1 MRKYS
6 KSATAVAFLYV
17 SMLAINVFAG
27 IQKTTMATED
37 FNAKTMQVHKKV
49 KGGPEVA
56 INPLLAKDVSHKQ
69 KPIKRPAGGKEIKP
83 STSKKHM
90 VGNALRANN
99 TAIASNMKSQPVQ
112 KDQKNQFNNQTKF
125 SQVSTYWKA
134 STDGK
139 KNGLVKQEMKLYS
152 EPSQK
157 GKVIATVK
165 ADQNF
170 TVEQGDWVKVKT
182 TEGKTGWSLVK
193 DVEANINNAWNA
205 EYQVIING
213 PSSNYSVTKI
223 SPEERLKKQ
232 QAMRERQMQKMKKLS
247 KLWEEDFF
255 AFNDEKDTE
264 SEIKDLKNQVLA
276 LNEKIKGMQNHAEA
290 NKSNT

>member
-1 MRKYS
+1 MQKYS
-6 KSATAVAFLYV
+6 KSAAAVAFLYI
-17 SMLAINVFAG
+17 SMLAVNVFAG
-27 IQKTTMATED
+27 VQKTTMATDE
-37 FNAKTMQVHKKV
+37 FNAKTLQVHKKLE
-49 KGGPEVA
+49 GNAESSA
-56 INPLLAKDVSHKQ
+56 TSLLSNVV
-69 KPIKRPAGGKEIKP
+69 KRPKP
-83 STSKKHM
+83 EERRKKSNHSPKKKIM
-90 VGNALRANN
+90 VASSLNAKNPAK
-99 TAIASNMKSQPVQ
+99 ASNIKSQAVSKSENKQ
-112 KDQKNQFNNQTKF
+112 FSNQANF
-125 SQVSTYWKA
+125 SQVSTYWKS

-139 KNGLVKQEMKLYS
+139 KTGLSKQEMKLYS

-157 GKVIATVK
+157 GKVVATVK

-170 TVEQGDWVKVKT
+170 SVKQGDWVKVKT
-182 TEGKTGWSLVK
+182 TEGKVGWSLVK
-193 DVEANINNAWNA
+193 EVEENINSAWNS

-264 SEIKDLKNQVLA
+264 TEIKDLKSQVLA
-276 LNEKIKGMQNHAEA
+276 LNEKIKGMQKHGEA
-290 NKSNT
+290 SNSNT